1 MRHAINNHCVASGSS
16 ALTLRSHSR
25 SRAAH
30 EPGEFDADVI
40 SMILEHLV
48 KFEPAFGDV
57 RALSNLACVSKAFA
71 CVPWPES
78 IVLNRARLVY
88 EPISRATELAV
99 RNAQKDVLKLA
110 KEKPWW
116 DVARFE
122 IGLGLLKDAC
132 TALAREL
139 ETEGHQVEANPSP
152 PICLSEG
159 YKDDEEGG
167 EEDDE
172 DSLDAI
178 NAAACRAANA
188 QVQLLAETVAV
199 PLSRT
204 PGSAAERAFRAC
216 TLFCAACTSASEDGD
231 RRWQL
236 APVSATDESLE
247 QLLQL
252 LPALRA
258 LVVSSRLPA
267 EMRAVAL
274 LALGEV
280 ACLMEHRGRC
290 SAALKLRA
298 ADEAAEVLRCLRVCF
313 ACCGATLTLWTSTN
327 TDEVPARGVAAAIR
341 AVTGSCARAMSSVC
355 VTKRYSGDCKDALM
369 SGFGL
374 LCKLFVDKK
383 APVGERGRAAHAMT
397 MLARLDKDMWEEETF
412 RESGA
417 YALANTMGNNE
428 VFWHR
433 SPPKRR
439 AINCPPLDLHVEAVQ
454 LARAVKELLEDD
466 ELLEYENNT
475 DAESCG
481 FAGSDDEEF

>member
-1 MRHAINNHCVASGSS
+1 
-16 ALTLRSHSR
+16 
-25 SRAAH
+25 
-30 EPGEFDADVI
+30 
-40 SMILEHLV
+40 
-48 KFEPAFGDV
+48 
-57 RALSNLACVSKAFA
+57 VSKAFA

-99 RNAQKDVLKLA
+99 RNAKKDVLKLA
-110 KEKPWW
+110 EEKPWW

-122 IGLGLLKDAC
+122 IGLGMLKDAC

-152 PICLSEG
+152 PICSSEG
-159 YKDDEEGG
+159 DKDDEEGG
-167 EEDDE
+167 EEGGEEDDDE
-172 DSLDAI
+172 GGEEDDEESLDAI
-178 NAAACRAANA
+178 NAAACRAARA
-188 QVQLLAETVAV
+188 QPQLLAETVAV
-199 PLSRT
+199 SLSRT

-252 LPALRA
+252 LPALRW
-258 LVVSSRLPA
+258 LVVSSQLPA

-274 LALGEV
+274 LTLGEA

-313 ACCGATLTLWTSTN
+313 ACCGATLTLWPSTN
-327 TDEVPARGVAAAIR
+327 NDEVPARSAAAAIR

-355 VTKRYSGDCKDALM
+355 VTKHYSGDCEAALM
-369 SGFGL
+369 SEFGL
-374 LCKLFVDKK
+374 LCKLFADKK
-383 APVGERGRAAHAMT
+383 APVGERGRAARALT
-397 MLARLDKDMWEEETF
+397 MLARLDNDMWEEETF

-417 YALANTMGNNE
+417 YALANTMGSNE
-428 VFWHR
+428 AFWHR
-433 SPPKRR
+433 SPFKRR
-439 AINCPPLDLHVEAVQ
+439 AINCRPLDLHVEAVQ
-454 LARAVKELLEDD
+454 LARAVKDKELVEDD
-466 ELLEYENNT
+466 ELLQAENDT

-481 FAGSDDEEF
+481 FGGSDDEEF